1 MIRPFLLF
9 IDFIELL
16 FLLVVVH
23 THFLVDVFE
32 KVVECVFVL
41 LVVLLEILVGVGNRC
56 QCPVQVHFRL
66 ALFICPLHKI
76 SRRILRCKVCDAQ
89 D

>member
-16 FLLVVVH
+16 FFLVVVH

-41 LVVLLEILVGVGNRC
+41 LVVLLEIFVRVGNR
-56 QCPVQVHFRL
+56 
-66 ALFICPLHKI
+66 
-76 SRRILRCKVCDAQ
+76 
-89 D
+89 